1 MEAALKALKRIR
13 KSKDLTQKQLGAL
26 LNVAP
31 STIAMWENGDR
42 EPKCRDLKRLATI
55 LEVSVDTLLSHA
67 VVEQRSEL
75 SEEEKNFL
83 RGFNKLSNDNK
94 KMILN
99 MIGAFLTQQAASL
112 FGSVIN
118 NNNGSGNFF
127 ANNGNN
133 VVLA

>member
-13 KSKDLTQKQLGAL
+13 KGKDLTQKQLGAL

-42 EPKCRDLKRLATI
+42 EPKCSDLKRLATI
-55 LEVSVDTLLSHA
+55 LEVSVDTLLSHN
-67 VVEQRSEL
+67 VVEQRPEL
-75 SEEEKNFL
+75 SEEEKNFI

-94 KMILN
+94 KMVLN

>member
-13 KSKDLTQKQLGAL
+13 KDKDLTQKQLGAL

-42 EPKCRDLKRLATI
+42 EPKCSDLKRLATI
-55 LEVSVDTLLSHA
+55 LEVSVDTLLSHT
-67 VVEQRSEL
+67 VVAQRPEL
-75 SEEEKNFL
+75 SEEEKNFI

-94 KMILN
+94 KMVLN

>member
-1 MEAALKALKRIR
+1 MEATLKALKKIR
-13 KSKDLTQKQLGAL
+13 KSKDLTQKQLGEL

-42 EPKCRDLKRLATI
+42 EPKCSDLKRLATI
-55 LEVSVDTLLSHA
+55 LDVSIDTLLSHN
-67 VVEQRSEL
+67 VIEQRPTL
-75 SEEEKNFL
+75 SEEDENFI
-83 RGFNKLSNDNK
+83 RGFNKLSDDNK

-118 NNNGSGNFF
+118 NNNGNGNFF

-133 VVLA
+133 FVMA